1 MQSLKKLLG
10 DSIMVGQISIAAS
23 TVYETLEKIANGN
36 NSCEASYAV
45 LVKKSGYARSSVINA
60 VRELVASNKI
70 SKKKD
75 SNEEKG
81 YLPNKYE
88 LLM

>member
-1 MQSLKKLLG
+1 
-10 DSIMVGQISIAAS
+10 MVGQISMAAN

-36 NSCEASYAV
+36 KLCEASYAV
-45 LVKKSGYARSSVINA
+45 LVKKSGYGRSTVINA
-60 VRELVASNKI
+60 MRELVASNKVG
-70 SKKKD
+70 KKKD

-81 YLPNKYE
+81 YLPNMYE